1 MEKVLNVEYLKD
13 LLVKKNKHDVGQ
25 AMDIIPFLSKRTRV
39 IREHFNDTL
48 GEYIRR
54 ICELKLN
61 KQKKDH
67 DDIFPEDNPFIE
79 QIVSEV
85 ECENSDIE
93 YDLKRFIEQY
103 LFNKE
108 KSINPIHPFLF
119 NYVPISNSKNEN
131 ELKKYAQFMIDVFVQ
146 ENNDIKTI
154 FNEKNSEDILT
165 ELIIGK
171 LEDLKSENYMK
182 QFIPLLPSLSQLYQE
197 DIIFLSKHKDYFLKT
212 FSLLTHF
219 YTFIY
224 ACQLVLKFE
233 RFDKADYSKI
243 DPLYFGLEWESL
255 NKRRKPADE
264 LEGFKR
270 VREKE
275 SNLFVHIHTMSQL
288 SHNTFNSKNEED
300 KLPVMNYVQI
310 KELVQ
315 DSSEQEFLTSLKN
328 WIADY
333 CEWRKIEIQDDSTT
347 ISEAFQT
354 LFKCL
359 KKGMSTE
366 VCLKF
371 GQNIE
376 DLGSNLFLKNRGSLG
391 PTLNLNHEALL
402 MLTAVSVKDKR
413 IPLNQLFDEFEL
425 RGVIFD
431 RYSKKEIIDL
441 LDSQNLIDKK
451 SDSGDAQ
458 YVKPI
463 L

>member
-1 MEKVLNVEYLKD
+1 MEKVLNVEYLED
-13 LLVKKNKHDVGQ
+13 LLKKKNKHDVGQ
-25 AMDIIPFLSKRTRV
+25 TMDVIPFLSKRTRV

-54 ICELKLN
+54 ICDLKLN
-61 KQKKDH
+61 KVKKDP
-67 DDIFPEDNPFIE
+67 DALFEEDNPFIE

-103 LFNKE
+103 LYNKE
-108 KSINPIHPFLF
+108 KRINPIHPFLF
-119 NYVPISNSKNEN
+119 NYIPFSNSSNEN
-131 ELKKYAQFMIDVFVQ
+131 ELRKYAQFMMDVFVQ
-146 ENNDIKTI
+146 DHNDIKQI
-154 FNEKNSEDILT
+154 FNDKSGDDILT
-165 ELIIGK
+165 ELIIDN
-171 LEDLKSENYMK
+171 LEDLKSESYTK
-182 QFIPLLPSLSQLYQE
+182 QYKPLLPCLTQLYQE
-197 DIIFLSKHKDYFLKT
+197 DLIFLSHHKDYFLKT

-224 ACQLVLKFE
+224 ACQLVLKFD
-233 RFDKADYSKI
+233 RFDKADYSKV
-243 DPLYFGLEWESL
+243 DPLFFGLEWESL

-288 SHNTFNSKNEED
+288 SHNTFNPENSFG
-300 KLPVMNYVQI
+300 KLPFMNYVQLN
-310 KELVQ
+310 EYVQ
-315 DSSEQEFLTSLKN
+315 DSSEQVFLTSLKN
-328 WIADY
+328 WIATY
-333 CEWRKIEIQDDSTT
+333 CEWRGLENKDNSST
-347 ISEAFQT
+347 ISEAFQI
-354 LFKCL
+354 LFNCL
-359 KKGMSTE
+359 KEGMSTE
-366 VCLKF
+366 VCIKF

-376 DLGSNLFLKNRGSLG
+376 DLGANLFLKNRGSLG
-391 PTLNLNHEALL
+391 PILNLNHESLL
-402 MLTAVSVKDKR
+402 MLTAVCVKDKR